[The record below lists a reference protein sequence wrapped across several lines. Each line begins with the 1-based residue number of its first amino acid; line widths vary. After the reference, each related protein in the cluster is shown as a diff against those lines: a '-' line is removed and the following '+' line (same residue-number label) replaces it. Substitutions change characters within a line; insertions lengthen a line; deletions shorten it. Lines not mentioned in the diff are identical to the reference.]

1 MQAGTTAFQ
10 SIDVAQ
16 NSSMR
21 NSQHKTSFHAPKPS
35 DSEQT
40 RNSRRDFLKL
50 LGASAAG
57 VVLAPNVISQRRR
70 KTCVVIGAGFAGLAA
85 AYKLKT
91 AGWNV
96 TVLEARDRI
105 GGRVFSHK
113 FAGTDLICELGA
125 EWVGESHERIKALCR
140 DFKIP
145 LQKHQFEDHL
155 LRDGRV
161 YRPGEWGFSPKAKAA
176 FEKLIA
182 GYEKLTPLAKTKLDK
197 YDWWTYLEKI
207 GFTNDDLLL
216 RDLMDSTDFGES
228 IRHVSAF
235 AALAEYAESSPN
247 NEMDYKMTGGNSRL
261 TEEFANRIGFGNIR
275 TSMQAKSITQRG
287 GRVTVVASPTLRG
300 GGDFTLVTGEDVTFR
315 ADAVICTVPINSL
328 LKIKFDP
335 PLPAVQRDAAERLT
349 YARICKNSVLYDE
362 RFWKGENFSMVSDVT
377 SHYYFHSTQTQPGKQ
392 GILTS
397 YAIGEKADILASQSD
412 QRRMRIIA
420 NDLVPLDDDAPKL
433 ARGIASYAWQR
444 DQFTDGAYALYKPG
458 QWFGIRPI
466 LARPHGKVLFAGEH
480 IADWQGFMEGAIETG
495 EAAAESLVK

>member
-1 MQAGTTAFQ
+1 LNPINRRKFISALGGVAATA
-10 SIDVAQ
+10 
-16 NSSMR
+16 M
-21 NSQHKTSFHAPKPS
+21 
-35 DSEQT
+35 
-40 RNSRRDFLKL
+40 
-50 LGASAAG
+50 
-57 VVLAPNVISQRRR
+57 LAPNVFSQRRQ
-70 KTCVVIGAGFAGLAA
+70 KSCVVIGAGFAGLAA

-113 FAGTDLICELGA
+113 FKDTDLICELGA
-125 EWVGESHERIKALCR
+125 EWVGESHERIKALCH
-140 DFKIP
+140 DFNIP
-145 LQKHQFEDHL
+145 LQRHQFADYL

-161 YRPGEWGFSPKAKAA
+161 SRPGEWGFSPQAKTA

-197 YDWWTYLEKI
+197 YDWWNYLEKL
-207 GFTNDDLLL
+207 GFTEDDLLL

-235 AALAEYAESSPN
+235 AALAEYAESSPH

-261 TEEFANRIGFGNIR
+261 AEEFAKRIRADNIR
-275 TSMQAKSITQRG
+275 LNSPVIEIKQFRGTVSVKTSTDI
-287 GRVTVVASPTLRG
+287 
-300 GGDFTLVTGEDVTFR
+300 FR
-315 ADAVICTVPINSL
+315 CDAVVCTTPIQSL

-335 PLPAVQRDAAERLT
+335 PLPPAQLSAAEQLT

-362 RFWKGENFSMVSDVT
+362 RFWKAENFSLVSDTT
-377 SHYYFHSTQTQPGKQ
+377 SHYYFHSTQNQPGSQ

-397 YAIGEKADILASQSD
+397 YAIGEKADVLASQSD
-412 QRRMRIIA
+412 QRRMKIVA
-420 NDLVPLDDDAPKL
+420 GDLSDFNENAPRL

-444 DQFTDGAYALYKPG
+444 DPYTDGAYALYRPG

-466 LARPHGKVLFAGEH
+466 LVRPHGKVLFAGEH
-480 IADWQGFMEGAIETG
+480 LADWQGFMEGAIETG
-495 EAAAESLVK
+495 ETAAAALIR

>member
-1 MQAGTTAFQ
+1 M
-10 SIDVAQ
+10 SK
-16 NSSMR
+16 R
-21 NSQHKTSFHAPKPS
+21 YLQH
-35 DSEQT
+35 
-40 RNSRRDFLKL
+40 RSRRDFLKT
-50 LGASAAG
+50 LGATAAG
-57 VVLAPNVISQRRR
+57 VALAPAVFTQRRQR
-70 KTCVVIGAGFAGLAA
+70 HCVIIGSGFAGLAA

-91 AGWNV
+91 AGWRV

-125 EWVGESHERIKALCR
+125 EWVGESHERIKALCN

-155 LRDGRV
+155 LRDGRA

-182 GYEKLTPLAKTKLDK
+182 GYEKLTPLAKTRIDK
-197 YDWWTYLEKI
+197 YDWWTYLENL
-207 GFTNDDLLL
+207 GFSNDDLLL

-235 AALAEYAESSPN
+235 AALAEYAESSPK

-261 TEEFANRIGFGNIR
+261 AQEFVERIGFSNIR
-275 TSMQAKSITQRG
+275 TSLQVTSVTQRRGSLTVKAAPTQRAGLNEAYTDAPDESIT
-287 GRVTVVASPTLRG
+287 L
-300 GGDFTLVTGEDVTFR
+300 R

-335 PLPAVQRDAAERLT
+335 PLPPAQRAAAERLT
-349 YARICKNSVLYDE
+349 YARISKNSVLYDK
-362 RFWKGENFSMVSDVT
+362 RFWKDENFSMVSDVT
-377 SHYYFHSTQTQPGKQ
+377 SHFYFHSTQSQPGKQ
-392 GILTS
+392 GILTA
-397 YAIGEKADILASQSD
+397 YAIGEKADVLASQSD
-412 QRRMRIIA
+412 SRRMRIIA
-420 NDLVPLDDDAPKL
+420 GDLIDFDKDAPNL

-444 DQFTDGAYALYKPG
+444 DQFTDGAYALYRPG

-495 EAAAESLVK
+495 EAAAESLIR